1 MDLETWLGR
10 RTAEPFPF
18 DAIVERYWTVGKHFV
33 DRPTLESLDRARR
46 SLSMRAGACPDSAR
60 ALAFLD
66 VALDKF
72 DGRYDY
78 RSYLALALLPLP
90 GTDAREGLQAAAR
103 RRDRLIVQLVADLL
117 DFELGALDGE
127 RRPFPQMRPD
137 ATLVAKRCRLAW
149 RAAAPAVHRMD
160 RCGAES
166 GGEPD
171 GRGAGR
177 DEIAGANDGEG
188 DGAGDETALAQA
200 RALRAAWRGAMRPEE
215 ATALRITLLPVYVL
229 HDEVMFLRVLQ
240 AFETCFALVCVALRT
255 AIAAIEAGDCAAACC
270 ALAQAEAALHEAGP
284 LFSLM
289 ATMRVEA
296 FRVFRQYTEGASAI
310 QSRAYKTME
319 ALCAPPRPERLDA
332 AGYRAVPEVR
342 QRLSDGW
349 QSIEGALDAAHGAG
363 RLGDAHRHALRAR
376 MGAFEARVLAWR
388 KTHHSLA
395 VRMLGP
401 ATGTG
406 YTEGTPYLRA
416 VMTAP
421 LFACTRGAGPLP

>member
-10 RTAEPFPF
+10 RDVAPFPF
-18 DAIVERYWTVGKHFV
+18 DDILERYWRVGKHFV
-33 DRPTLESLDRARR
+33 DRPTLDTLDRLRR
-46 SLSMRAGACPDSAR
+46 RLAAHRSPCAGTAR

-66 VALDKF
+66 VALDKY

-78 RSYLALALLPLP
+78 RSYLALPLLPLP
-90 GTDAREGLQAAAR
+90 ETGGSAGLEDAAR
-103 RRDRLIVQLVADLL
+103 RRDQLAVRLVADVL

-127 RRPFPQMRPD
+127 RRPCPQMRAD
-137 ATLVAKRCRLAW
+137 ATLVAKRCRLAL
-149 RAAAPAVHRMD
+149 RAIAPALRRMGLCEHATAD
-160 RCGAES
+160 GD
-166 GGEPD
+166 EPD
-171 GRGAGR
+171 RTGG
-177 DEIAGANDGEG
+177 
-188 DGAGDETALAQA
+188 GAGDAAEDCADRRAMDTAHG
-200 RALRAAWRGAMRPEE
+200 LRAAVCGAMRPDE
-215 ATALRITLLPVYVL
+215 AAALRITLLPVYVL

-240 AFETCFALVCVALRT
+240 AFETCFTFLCTALEAG
-255 AIAAIEAGDCAAACC
+255 IAAIEAGAYACADA

-296 FRVFRQYTEGASAI
+296 FRAFRQYTEGASAI

-319 ALCAPPRPERLDA
+319 ALCAPPRPERLDSP
-332 AGYRAVPEVR
+332 GYEAVPEVR
-342 QRLSDGW
+342 RRITSGW
-349 QSIEGALDAAHGAG
+349 KSIEGAVDAAHRAG
-363 RLGDAHRHALRAR
+363 RLDREERDALRAR

-395 VRMLGP
+395 VRMAGP

-416 VMTAP
+416 VMTTP
-421 LFACTRGAGPLP
+421 LFACTRGR